1 MSRKSED
8 FLFYSAQEIQKRF
21 PDVEIMPIQG
31 DFTEPFKLNGKEN
44 LSNRIIFFPGSTIG
58 NFTPVQAQQFLFN
71 QAQLVG
77 KNGAIIIGFDLAK
90 APSKLE
96 AAYNDKKGVTAEFN
110 KNLLHRINNELDADF
125 NLSQFE
131 HRAIF
136 NSQKSRI
143 EMHLKSKVEQAVSI
157 NQQQFEFSKSE
168 SIHTEN
174 SYKYSL
180 ESFAELVEKSG
191 LVSQKQ
197 WIDKDELIAIQY
209 LTCQ

>member
-1 MSRKSED
+1 MATSSGRPI
-8 FLFYSAQEIQKRF
+8 L
-21 PDVEIMPIQG
+21 VE
-31 DFTEPFKLNGKEN
+31 
-44 LSNRIIFFPGSTIG
+44 S
-58 NFTPVQAQQFLFN
+58 
-71 QAQLVG
+71 
-77 KNGAIIIGFDLAK
+77 
-90 APSKLE
+90 
-96 AAYNDKKGVTAEFN
+96 
-110 KNLLHRINNELDADF
+110 
-125 NLSQFE
+125 
-131 HRAIF
+131 F